1 LSREQGA
8 LLLSH
13 DAHYDGDVTTTNHRD
28 YYELLGIGHDATEQE
43 IREAYRKL
51 AFQYHPDRNK
61 DSPDATEKMKAINE
75 AYATL
80 SDRTKRSDY
89 DILRQ
94 RYGADAYAQYR
105 QTHTQEDIFRGS
117 DIDQIFEE
125 FSKSFG
131 FRSADDIFR
140 QFYGPGFQGYVY
152 SRPGFTF
159 RSYVFTPGR
168 TDDAPQRPDEVPTT
182 PPGLTGRTLRFFLE
196 KVLKIPIPAR
206 GKDIVDTL
214 HVAPGVAR
222 LGGEVR
228 YEYNRSG
235 RPRTLAI
242 KVPAGTQDGQRIRL
256 HEMGLPGKAGGSPGD
271 LFLKVSVKVS
281 LLQRVKSIFK
291 S

>member
-1 LSREQGA
+1 MLF
-8 LLLSH
+8 LSH
-13 DAHYDGDVTTTNHRD
+13 DAHYDGDVTTTNHKD
-28 YYELLGIGHDATEQE
+28 YYELLGVNHDATDQE

-61 DSPDATEKMKAINE
+61 DSPGATEKMKAINE
-75 AYATL
+75 AYAAL

-89 DILRQ
+89 DSLRQ

-159 RSYVFTPGR
+159 RSYVFSPGQ
-168 TDDAPQRPDEVPTT
+168 TADAPQPPVEVPATA
-182 PPGLTGRTLRFFLE
+182 PGLASRTLRFFLE

-206 GKDIVDTL
+206 GKDAVDTL
-214 HVAPGVAR
+214 HVGPEVVR
-222 LGGEVR
+222 LGGEIR
-228 YEYNRSG
+228 YEYRASG
-235 RPRTLAI
+235 KPRTLAI
-242 KVPAGTQDGQRIRL
+242 KVPAGIQNGQKIRL
-256 HEMGLPGKAGGSPGD
+256 REMGLPGKAGGPPGD
-271 LFLKVSVKVS
+271 LFLKVSVTVP
-281 LLQRVKSIFK
+281 LLQRMRSLFK

>member
-1 LSREQGA
+1 VLF
-8 LLLSH
+8 LSH
-13 DAHYDGDVTTTNHRD
+13 DAHYDGDVTTTNHKD
-28 YYELLGIGHDATEQE
+28 YYELLGVNHDATDQE

-61 DSPDATEKMKAINE
+61 DSPGATEKMKAINE

-80 SDRTKRSDY
+80 SDRTKRGEY
-89 DILRQ
+89 DLLKQ
-94 RYGADAYAQYR
+94 RYGSGAYAQYR

-159 RSYVFTPGR
+159 RSYVFSPGQ
-168 TDDAPQRPDEVPTT
+168 TADAPQPPVEVPATA
-182 PPGLTGRTLRFFLE
+182 PGLASRTLRFFLE

-206 GKDIVDTL
+206 GKDAVDTL
-214 HVAPGVAR
+214 HVGPEVVR
-222 LGGEVR
+222 LGGEIR
-228 YEYNRSG
+228 YEYRASG
-235 RPRTLAI
+235 KPRTLAI
-242 KVPAGTQDGQRIRL
+242 KVPAGIQNGQKIRL
-256 HEMGLPGKAGGSPGD
+256 REMGLPGKAGGPPGD
-271 LFLKVSVKVS
+271 LFLKVSVTVP
-281 LLQRVKSIFK
+281 LLQRMRSLFK